1 MSLMSITIDST
12 FQASVVMPVHNHPEL
27 LEKNLSSLSSQ
38 DFSLK
43 DFEILVCDDGST
55 EDIQSVV
62 EKFRGILNVR
72 LLRQQQKGPAAAR
85 NLGIKKSTTPIIV
98 FLDSDVLADQ
108 TLISRLVTALHQN
121 EEWVGAEACIKPI
134 GGEESPLWDGPVC
147 YNGGRY
153 HTAAIAY
160 RRDALFK
167 ARGFDETFNMP
178 ACEDVDL
185 AERVLQMGPIGFVP
199 EAIAKHPR
207 RRITLRTHWRW
218 RKFWRYEMIL
228 AKRYGFL
235 SFPEHPAGPYPRLR
249 VALAAVVTLPAGRF
263 IEGVKYIKHKPSD
276 GMLACLYALFDV
288 FCGFLALPSILFS
301 YIPPQRN
308 YLSNHIEDTGQ

>member
-1 MSLMSITIDST
+1 MPITTDNT
-12 FQASVVMPVHNHPEL
+12 FQVSVVMPVHNHPEL
-27 LEKNLSSLSSQ
+27 LEKHLSSLSSQ

-108 TLISRLVTALHQN
+108 TLISRLVTALDQN
-121 EEWVGAEACIKPI
+121 EEWVGAEACNKPI
-134 GGEESPLWDGPVC
+134 GGDEGPLWDSPVC
-147 YNGGRY
+147 HDGGRY

-167 ARGFDETFNMP
+167 AGGLDETFKMP

-185 AERVLQMGPIGFVP
+185 AVQVLKEGPIGFVP
-199 EAIAKHPR
+199 DAIAKHPWR
-207 RRITLRTHWRW
+207 RDQSGIHPIIAT
-218 RKFWRYEMIL
+218 KKYETIRPGVIRG
-228 AKRYGFL
+228 KR
-235 SFPEHPAGPYPRLR
+235 
-249 VALAAVVTLPAGRF
+249 
-263 IEGVKYIKHKPSD
+263 
-276 GMLACLYALFDV
+276 
-288 FCGFLALPSILFS
+288 
-301 YIPPQRN
+301 
-308 YLSNHIEDTGQ
+308 